1 MITFNESETSV
12 EFILTL
18 SELVTVTN
26 PHYRFTF
33 THVLT
38 KDVVSFQLTTDDDNS
53 EHQERYNSFTID
65 TTQFNHVGEWHYV
78 VTQIETETILE
89 SGKMIILRDFNF
101 TMYAGAT
108 SFKSYEG

>member
-1 MITFNESETSV
+1 MITFNQSETSY

-18 SELVTVTN
+18 TELVTVN
-26 PHYRFTF
+26 EPAYNFTF

-38 KDVVSFQLTTDDDNS
+38 KDVVSFQLTTADDNS
-53 EHQERYNSFTID
+53 EHPERYNSFTID
-65 TTQFNHVGEWHYV
+65 TTQFEQVGEWHYI
-78 VTQIETETILE
+78 VTEAQTDIVLE

-108 SFKSYEG
+108 SYKSYEG